1 MFKKLPILLSFAF
14 ILLTLTACSREDDIE
29 EIFTGKTWYM
39 SGAKINGLELNSE
52 VSNFYTNAGEGAY
65 YITFSSS
72 TFNGELSDGNTFA
85 GTWSADGK
93 HQTVSLR
100 FTTLPN
106 SDTTFDQQLRSIL
119 TSIRSYSSGAY
130 FLQLKQD
137 GSNIIY
143 LSDTRSKVIN

>member
-1 MFKKLPILLSFAF
+1 MFKKLPILLSMTF
-14 ILLTLTACSREDDIE
+14 ILLTFTACNREDDIE

-39 SGAKINGLELNSE
+39 NGATINGLRLNSD
-52 VSNFYTNAGEGAY
+52 VANFYTNAGAGAY

-93 HQTVSLR
+93 NQTISLR
-100 FTTLPN
+100 FTTTPN
-106 SDTTFDQQLRSIL
+106 ADTTFDQQLRSIL
-119 TSIRSYSSGAY
+119 TSIRGYSSGAD

-143 LSDTRSKVIN
+143 FGNTRSKVIN